1 MEPKQVSTC
10 GTALTDMEIKA
21 RELSK
26 NGGLR
31 SYLVVLR
38 EMKTNPKGEL
48 VATVRSMCFT
58 APSFS
63 HVAAKYDRPENGVEI
78 MKQEFLAMGE
88 VSVLPL
94 AYKGMMSELLDLT
107 GLQMCYNC
115 VHDFRNNPPRPG
127 SDALHPTPMGCAFGH
142 RIDSEPA
149 TKKCSGFS
157 PKVVT
162 NVS

>member
-1 MEPKQVSTC
+1 MEPQVSTC

-38 EMKTNPKGEL
+38 EMRANPKGEL

-63 HVAAKYDRPENGVEI
+63 HVAAKYDHPEDGVEI

-94 AYKGMMSELLDLT
+94 AYKGVMSELLDLT

-115 VHDFRNNPPRPG
+115 IHDFRNNPPRESQGMQVP
-127 SDALHPTPMGCAFGH
+127 SGCRFGH
-142 RIDSEPA
+142 RTDSEPA
-149 TKKCSGFS
+149 TKKCPGFS
-157 PKVVT
+157 PKVP
-162 NVS
+162 

>member
-1 MEPKQVSTC
+1 MEPQVSTC

-63 HVAAKYDRPENGVEI
+63 HVAAKYDHPEDGVEI

-94 AYKGMMSELLDLT
+94 AYKGMMSELLDLS
-107 GLQMCYNC
+107 GLNMCYNC
-115 VHDFRNNPPRPG
+115 IHDFRQNPLRQG
-127 SDALHPTPMGCAFGH
+127 ADELHPAHVGCKFGH
-142 RIDSEPA
+142 RINTEPA
-149 TKKCSGFS
+149 TTICRGFS
-157 PKVVT
+157 PKVP
-162 NVS
+162 

>member
-1 MEPKQVSTC
+1 MEPQVSTC

-63 HVAAKYDRPENGVEI
+63 HVAAKYDHPEDGVEI

-94 AYKGMMSELLDLT
+94 AYKGMMSELLDLS
-107 GLQMCYNC
+107 GLKMCYNC
-115 VHDFRNNPPRPG
+115 AHDFRNNPTKERNGMQIP
-127 SDALHPTPMGCAFGH
+127 AGCPHGH
-142 RIDSEPA
+142 RMDTEPA
-149 TKKCSGFS
+149 TTICRGFR
-157 PKVVT
+157 PKVP
-162 NVS
+162 